1 MNIKKI
7 QGKIPMH
14 FKKIIP
20 LSLAAM
26 SVMGAFT
33 ACSDNKVVGA
43 DEQPSTV
50 AVKLPLDATSAEKS
64 AALMAKMNEVSRPNR
79 ATAVFLT
86 SAFAGVQGEQYVLT
100 YDTVNARQTYE
111 DAMQTLIN
119 NDVIDTSYLNGNGWI
134 CSKTEDGTCG
144 SFYHKFGDVY
154 TMQDENGVLYG
165 EISVDETAFSRRD
178 FLKSIYC
185 LSEGVDDYFK
195 ISAES
200 QSVGMDLKTK
210 DSVMTV
216 QFMQDCI
223 AENGFVHKSGA
234 KGVWIYR
241 CTISRTWE
249 EDDNHVKNP
258 YWKKYAAHVVDNC
271 RSDLGYG
278 ESYPNVPCISE
289 SCSEISM
296 DEFLEMMQSLHE
308 EMIRRDPNL
317 NNRNEEDQD

>member
-50 AVKLPLDATSAEKS
+50 AVTLPLDATSAEKS
-64 AALMAKMNEVSRPNR
+64 AALMAKMNEVSRPNK

-86 SAFAGVQGEQYVLT
+86 SAFAGVQGEQYVLAF
-100 YDTVNARQTYE
+100 DTVNARQTYD

-119 NDVIDTSYLNGNGWI
+119 NDVIDTSYQNGNGWI

-195 ISAES
+195 FSAES

-278 ESYPNVPCISE
+278 EIYPNVPCISE

-296 DEFLEMMQSLHE
+296 DEFLEMMLSLHE
-308 EMIRRDPNL
+308 EMIRRDQTL
-317 NNRNEEDQD
+317 NNRNEELQD

>member
-1 MNIKKI
+1 MSFKKN
-7 QGKIPMH
+7 QRRIPMNY
-14 FKKIIP
+14 KKIIP
-20 LSLAAM
+20 FSLAAL
-26 SVMGAFT
+26 SVAGALS
-33 ACSDNKVVGA
+33 ACSDEQSGNIIVGA

-50 AVKLPLDATSAEKS
+50 AVTLALDATSEEKS
-64 AALMAKMNEVSRPNR
+64 AAIKAKMNEVSRPNR

-86 SAFAGVQGEQYVLT
+86 SAFAGVQGEQYVVT
-100 YDTVNARQTYE
+100 FDTVNARQTYD

-119 NDVIDTSYLNGNGWI
+119 NDVIDTSYQNGNGWI
-134 CSKTEDGTCG
+134 CSKNEDGTC
-144 SFYHKFGDVY
+144 SNFYHKFGDVH
-154 TMQDENGVLYG
+154 TLQDENGVLYG

-200 QSVGMDLKTK
+200 KSVGMDLKTK
-210 DSVMTV
+210 DSVVTV

-223 AENGFVHKSGA
+223 AEDGFVNKWGA
-234 KGVWIYR
+234 DGVWTYK

-271 RSDLGYG
+271 RSDSEYG
-278 ESYPNVPCISE
+278 ETYPNVPCISE
-289 SCSEISM
+289 SCSETSM
-296 DEFLEMMQSLHE
+296 DEFLEMTRHLF
-308 EMIRRDPNL
+308 D
-317 NNRNEEDQD
+317 

>member
-1 MNIKKI
+1 MNT
-7 QGKIPMH
+7 
-14 FKKIIP
+14 KKIIP
-20 LSLAAM
+20 LSFAIM

-50 AVKLPLDATSAEKS
+50 AVTLPLDATSAEKS
-64 AALMAKMNEVSRPNR
+64 AALMAKMNDVSRPNK

-86 SAFAGVQGEQYVLT
+86 SAFAGVQGEQYVLAF
-100 YDTVNARQTYE
+100 DTVNARQTYD
-111 DAMQTLIN
+111 DAMQALIN
-119 NDVIDTSYLNGNGWI
+119 NDVIDTSYQNGNGWI

-144 SFYHKFGDVY
+144 NFYHKFGDVY

-185 LSEGVDDYFK
+185 LSEGVNDYFK
-195 ISAES
+195 ISADS
-200 QSVGMDLKTK
+200 KSVGMDLKTK

-234 KGVWIYR
+234 NGVWTYK
-241 CTISRTWE
+241 CVISRTWE
-249 EDDNHVKNP
+249 EDDNHFKNP
-258 YWKKYAAHVVDNC
+258 YWKKYAALVVDNC
-271 RSDLGYG
+271 RSDSEYG
-278 ESYPNVPCISE
+278 ENYHNVPCISE

-296 DEFLEMMQSLHE
+296 DEFFDMMQSLHE

>member
-7 QGKIPMH
+7 QRKIPMH

-20 LSLAAM
+20 LSLASM
-26 SVMGAFT
+26 SVMGAFI

-50 AVKLPLDATSAEKS
+50 AVTLPLDATSAEKS
-64 AALMAKMNEVSRPNR
+64 AALMAKMNEVSRPNK

-86 SAFAGVQGEQYVLT
+86 SAFAGVQGEQYVLAF
-100 YDTVNARQTYE
+100 DTVNARQTYD
-111 DAMQTLIN
+111 DAMQALIN
-119 NDVIDTSYLNGNGWI
+119 NDVIDTSYQNGNGWI

-144 SFYHKFGDVY
+144 NFYHKFGDVY

-185 LSEGVDDYFK
+185 LSEGVNDYFK
-195 ISAES
+195 ISADS
-200 QSVGMDLKTK
+200 KSVGMDLKTK

-234 KGVWIYR
+234 NGVWTYK
-241 CTISRTWE
+241 CVISRTWE
-249 EDDNHVKNP
+249 EDDNHFKNP
-258 YWKKYAAHVVDNC
+258 YWKKYAALVVDNC
-271 RSDLGYG
+271 RSDSEYG
-278 ESYPNVPCISE
+278 ENYPNVPCISE
-289 SCSEISM
+289 SCSEYSM
-296 DEFLEMMQSLHE
+296 DELLDTMQSLHE

>member
-7 QGKIPMH
+7 QRKIPMH

-20 LSLAAM
+20 LSLASM
-26 SVMGAFT
+26 SVMGAFI

-50 AVKLPLDATSAEKS
+50 AVTLPLDATSAEKS
-64 AALMAKMNEVSRPNR
+64 AALMAKMNEVSRPNK

-86 SAFAGVQGEQYVLT
+86 SAFAGVQGEQYVLAF
-100 YDTVNARQTYE
+100 DTVNARQTYD
-111 DAMQTLIN
+111 DAMQALIN
-119 NDVIDTSYLNGNGWI
+119 NDVIDTSYQNGNGWI

-144 SFYHKFGDVY
+144 NFYHKFGDVY

-234 KGVWIYR
+234 NGVWTYK
-241 CTISRTWE
+241 CVISRTWE

-258 YWKKYAAHVVDNC
+258 YWKKYAALVVDNC
-271 RSDLGYG
+271 RSDSEYG

-296 DEFLEMMQSLHE
+296 DEFLDMMQSLHE
-308 EMIRRDPNL
+308 EMIRRNPNL

>member
-1 MNIKKI
+1 MNI
-7 QGKIPMH
+7 
-14 FKKIIP
+14 KKIIP

-50 AVKLPLDATSAEKS
+50 AVSLPLDATSAEKS

-144 SFYHKFGDVY
+144 SSYRKFGDVY
-154 TMQDENGVLYG
+154 TMQDENGALYG
-165 EISVDETAFSRRD
+165 EIFVDEAAWGSRSQ
-178 FLKSIYC
+178 LKTIYC
-185 LSEGVDDYFK
+185 FNEVHWLTVDNELFQFDEHFQ
-195 ISAES
+195 ISIDKKYVEM
-200 QSVGMDLKTK
+200 QFETR
-210 DSVMTV
+210 DSLITE
-216 QFMQDCI
+216 QFIQDCA
-223 AENGFVHKSGA
+223 AENGQISNMAGA
-234 KGVWIYR
+234 TITINGVTQKEPVVK
-241 CTISRTWE
+241 CSISRE
-249 EDDNHVKNP
+249 QYRYSNPYQNP
-258 YWKKYAAHVVDNC
+258 YWKKYAAYVVNNC
-271 RSDLGYG
+271 KS
-278 ESYPNVPCISE
+278 N
-289 SCSEISM
+289 
-296 DEFLEMMQSLHE
+296 
-308 EMIRRDPNL
+308 
-317 NNRNEEDQD
+317 

>member
-7 QGKIPMH
+7 QRKIPMH

-20 LSLAAM
+20 LSLASM
-26 SVMGAFT
+26 SVMGAFI

-50 AVKLPLDATSAEKS
+50 AVTLPLDATSAEKS
-64 AALMAKMNEVSRPNR
+64 AALMAKMNEVSRPNK

-86 SAFAGVQGEQYVLT
+86 SAFAGVQGEQYVLAF
-100 YDTVNARQTYE
+100 DTVNARQTYD
-111 DAMQTLIN
+111 DAMQALIN
-119 NDVIDTSYLNGNGWI
+119 NDVIDTSYQNGNGWI

-144 SFYHKFGDVY
+144 NFYHKFGDVY

-185 LSEGVDDYFK
+185 LSEGVNDYFK
-195 ISAES
+195 ISADS
-200 QSVGMDLKTK
+200 KSVGMDLKTK

-223 AENGFVHKSGA
+223 AENGFIHKSGA
-234 KGVWIYR
+234 NGVWTYK
-241 CTISRTWE
+241 CVISRTWE
-249 EDDNHVKNP
+249 EDDNHFKNP
-258 YWKKYAAHVVDNC
+258 YWKKYAALVVDNC
-271 RSDLGYG
+271 RSDSEYG
-278 ESYPNVPCISE
+278 ENYPNVPCISE
-289 SCSEISM
+289 FCSEYSM
-296 DEFLEMMQSLHE
+296 DELLDTMRSVHE
-308 EMIRRDPNL
+308 QMFRQDQDSND
-317 NNRNEEDQD
+317 RNEEHQD